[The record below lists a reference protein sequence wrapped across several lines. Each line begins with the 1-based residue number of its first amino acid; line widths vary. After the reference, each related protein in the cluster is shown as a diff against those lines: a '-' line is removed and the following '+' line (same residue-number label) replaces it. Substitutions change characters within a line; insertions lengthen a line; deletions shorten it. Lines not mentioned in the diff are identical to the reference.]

1 MNAAPLTQDLA
12 LAFRRPFRRDGWKAL
27 LLSLLF
33 LLIPCTGFIS
43 RGTAYAVAAGRRD
56 GVGIWAKLGLKIL
69 AAQVLLAA
77 PAIFF
82 FAVYKT
88 FQALFET
95 MPFWFHLL
103 MTVAL
108 LWSGVRTA
116 VLSPVSAGILA
127 LGAPLRT
134 AVSGRELKSIVSL
147 SMGRYLISGV
157 VSLGMLFIVGTAGRG
172 LHLIPAYLVGAVLMA
187 LWNFFSAGLFMGC
200 CRFAL
205 GIAPPRDPGAFPPPR
220 YGRVVAGA
228 LVLALLLSVTPAPV
242 FAAPGGYD
250 GDEPIPVNPAEGA
263 VGNGPALENTP
274 SNYLEA
280 YRYFS
285 ERGQLA
291 PGEEIGYDGSN
302 GTYYVMSAE
311 EARAMR
317 APGEAIIHTADV
329 VSDFI
334 PVLGNVKSGLQ
345 ANYYY
350 HQALATDDPELK
362 KQYSALAG
370 YKVAG
375 LMLGGIGK
383 GLKAGGAGLKALG
396 QSEKFAKY
404 AEYTEKGIK
413 ILKNGEKS
421 LEYVDTGMKVYDG
434 TSNVLTY
441 IDIFKGTDLS
451 SKIGPHKI
459 AEFIDDLADIIFV
472 SRPEPQNVLVDFD
485 PAGMPSGYTVPVSDG
500 TVQLTPGGTDRPT
513 LTLPTPMPTVEPV
526 IGPIGAPPATP
537 RPTDPPVPVP
547 TLSLPDP
554 FGRYSG
560 TQQVPG
566 SVQAMGAVI
575 QPSPNP
581 VYVTVH
587 DDGTATFQTEIS
599 SNYSYSG
606 FGATMNGSSSGTI
619 RQENIE
625 GKSTAGGITYSFTQ
639 RVTINTTVSYAG
651 EMYAGG
657 GTSTEVAGQVD
668 YTVYFTLSLSGDG
681 AVITGAISSKPV
693 AQGGEQ
699 PIVAAD
705 MQIGFTCT
713 KMN

>member
-43 RGTAYAVAAGRRD
+43 RGAAYAVAAGRRD
-56 GVGIWAKLGLKIL
+56 GVGGWAKLGLKIL

-103 MTVAL
+103 MTLAL

-116 VLSPVSAGILA
+116 VLSPVSAGVLA

-134 AVSGRELKSIVSL
+134 AVSTRELKSIVSL
-147 SMGRYLISGV
+147 SMGRYLISGAI
-157 VSLGMLFIVGTAGRG
+157 SLAMLFIVGTVGRG

-205 GIAPPRDPGAFPPPR
+205 GIAPPRDPGAYPPPR
-220 YGRVVAGA
+220 YGRVVAGV
-228 LVLALLLSVTPAPV
+228 LVCALLLSLTPAPA
-242 FAAPGGYD
+242 FAVPKVYD
-250 GDEPIPVNPAEGA
+250 GDRPIPVNPAEA
-263 VGNGPALENTP
+263 VGAGNTVGN
-274 SNYLEA
+274 SLQNYAEA

-285 ERGQLA
+285 DRGWLK
-291 PGEEIGYDGSN
+291 PGDDIEYDRDTK
-302 GTYYVMSAE
+302 TYRVVSAE
-311 EARAMR
+311 TLREIR
-317 APGEAIIHTADV
+317 APGEAIILTADIV
-329 VSDFI
+329 IDFI
-334 PVLGNVKSGLQ
+334 PVLGNVKNGLQ

-362 KQYSALAG
+362 KQYSAIAG

-375 LMLGGIGK
+375 LMLGGVSK
-383 GLKAGGAGLKALG
+383 GLKAGSAGLKALG

-413 ILKNGEKS
+413 ILKSGEQS
-421 LEYVDTGMKVYDG
+421 VEYVDKGTKVYDG
-434 TSNVLTY
+434 TSNFLTY

-459 AEFIDDLADIIFV
+459 AEFIDDFEDILFKP
-472 SRPEPQNVLVDFD
+472 RPEPQNVLIDFD
-485 PAGMPSGYTVPVSDG
+485 PGGMPSGYTVPVSDG
-500 TVQLTPGGTDRPT
+500 TTQLTPGGTDRPT

-537 RPTDPPVPVP
+537 RPTDPPIPIP

-560 TQQVPG
+560 TQQVPN
-566 SVQAMGAVI
+566 SITSMGAVI
-575 QPSPNP
+575 HPAPNP
-581 VYVTVH
+581 VYVTVNS
-587 DDGTATFQTEIS
+587 DGTATFQTEIGS
-599 SNYSYSG
+599 SYSYSG

-619 RQENIE
+619 RKENIE
-625 GKSTAGGITYSFTQ
+625 GQSTAGGVTYSFTQ

-713 KMN
+713 KMS